1 MKRWVVNKRIWKII
15 SIISAVLAIFFCLIA
30 LKQFLELKQAGTE
43 YETVYTTVSQESDV
57 VETVSTETIQET
69 AETAVTESK
78 TQEVPSVHVTSSE
91 TPAIAEE
98 NTNIDFEALQRRNPD
113 VYAWIEV
120 PGTNVNYPILQHATD
135 NSYYLTHTIDHV
147 KTVAAA
153 IYTENYNAKDFEDL
167 HTVIY
172 GHNMKNKTMFRTL
185 HNFENYD
192 FFKDNRDVIIY
203 LPNQTRYYKVFAA
216 YTYDNRHLLFS
227 FDWSSPEAFQNYID
241 EIMSI
246 RDFGANIDKD
256 MNVTGDDKIITLS
269 TCVNSGDSTK
279 RYLVQAVLVSIQN
292 N

>member
-1 MKRWVVNKRIWKII
+1 MNKRIWKII
-15 SIISAVLAIFFCLIA
+15 SIISAILAIFFCLIA

-43 YETVYTTVSQESDV
+43 YETVYTTVSQEPDV

-78 TQEVPSVHVTSSE
+78 TQEVPSVHVASSE
-91 TPAIAEE
+91 TPTIVEE

-135 NSYYLTHTIDHV
+135 NSYYLTHTIDHE

-227 FDWSSPEAFQNYID
+227 FDWSSPEAFQDYID

>member
-1 MKRWVVNKRIWKII
+1 MNKRIWKII
-15 SIISAVLAIFFCLIA
+15 SIISAILAILFCLIA

-43 YETVYTTVSQESDV
+43 YETVYTTVSQEPDV
-57 VETVSTETIQET
+57 VETVSTEIIQET
-69 AETAVTESK
+69 AETAATESK

-91 TPAIAEE
+91 TPAIVEE

-135 NSYYLTHTIDHV
+135 NSYYLTHTIDHE

-227 FDWSSPEAFQNYID
+227 FDWSSPETFQNYID